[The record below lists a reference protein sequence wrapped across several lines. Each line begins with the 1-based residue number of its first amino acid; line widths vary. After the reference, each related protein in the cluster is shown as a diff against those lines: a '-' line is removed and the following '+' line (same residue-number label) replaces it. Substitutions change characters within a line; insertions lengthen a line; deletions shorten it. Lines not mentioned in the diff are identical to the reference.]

1 MFGVLKSFHICY
13 LLLIWWWS
21 KVRVLIVS
29 LRRKAT
35 LNGIE
40 CLQAWSST
48 SWWMFSEL
56 VIHCLLIWCRQEV
69 SVQFIWWQVA
79 PCINES
85 TTCNHINLTNTH
97 LKELH
102 CNIDTQFVIYFLY
115 RTMTG
120 VKCVQVYYVLCSFCT
135 ICDLNV
141 NISSIQLYWKK
152 MLMLKSDS
160 ISGF

>member
-1 MFGVLKSFHICY
+1 MRVVLSQWEEKWHFM
-13 LLLIWWWS
+13 
-21 KVRVLIVS
+21 
-29 LRRKAT
+29 
-35 LNGIE
+35 E
-40 CLQAWSST
+40 CLQAWSL
-48 SWWMFSEL
+48 WWTC
-56 VIHCLLIWCRQEV
+56 HCLLIWCRQEV

-135 ICDLNV
+135 ICELNV

-160 ISGF
+160 ISVFKKYHRKKWYAGSRTRTWARIEHEIHSVML

>member
-1 MFGVLKSFHICY
+1 MCGVSKSFHICY
-13 LLLIWWWS
+13 PLLIWWWS

-29 LRRKAT
+29 LRRNAT

-120 VKCVQVYYVLCSFCT
+120 VKMCSSVLCTVLCGFCT
-135 ICDLNV
+135 IYEVIYPVSNFIGNKCWCWNL
-141 NISSIQLYWKK
+141 IQ
-152 MLMLKSDS
+152 
-160 ISGF
+160 